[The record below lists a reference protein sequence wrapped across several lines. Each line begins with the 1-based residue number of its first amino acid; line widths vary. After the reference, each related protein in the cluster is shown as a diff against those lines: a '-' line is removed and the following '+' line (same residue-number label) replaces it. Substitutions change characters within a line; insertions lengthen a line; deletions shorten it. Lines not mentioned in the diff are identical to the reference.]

1 MAERDINKELE
12 KVNNK
17 LLDLDAALR
26 VIDVEDEVE
35 ALKQSKTYWQ
45 GYKDGLYYLLSKD

>member
-1 MAERDINKELE
+1 MAERDINEELE